1 MTFKVSFSED
11 SQVVNFDEDSN
22 FKVTLSGQGAQGAR
36 GSEGQAGDSAEAVLF
51 ALADTYATGDI
62 VYDSSFSLFIS
73 RIDSNTNNALTDVN
87 SWKLLSAGDD
97 LPDANLDIN
106 SSNSVRNSAIVTGL
120 ALKAD
125 LTGAEF
131 TGDVTSSGGLTGA
144 FLDIDN
150 ITMDGSFISSTDDLS
165 VSAAS
170 NVNLTAA
177 NDTNITSTEN
187 ITLSTTNGTIRL
199 NDNTSVTGDISVT
212 GLVDGVDVAALK
224 VQTDAI
230 TPSSE
235 GVGID
240 INNVGVISV
249 DTSVIATRTFVDN
262 EIAAIVDNDTIY
274 SAGVGIDINASDVI
288 SVNTNVIAPLAA
300 PNFTG
305 SVRVP
310 TPTLDTQA
318 ANKSYVDSQV
328 VGLVKST
335 RDEINALDI
344 TEVGVL
350 NSGSIAPGFGSIDI
364 GQSNIT
370 TTGDLSVGTIRTGN
384 IVSTFGVI
392 DTGTSDITTT
402 GKITAGEFDVDNF
415 RMLDNTISTISGDII
430 LDPAGTGDIVVNAE
444 SVVITGDN
452 DQPATLSLYADLN
465 DDNQDAWNIIGSTD
479 AVLRIGNEISGVNVP
494 QLELT
499 PNANVRLSTTTVG
512 GFLDLDNNKIINTG
526 TPTDNSDVATKLY
539 VDQNAGDGIILSQD
553 NTWGGSNTFSGG
565 IDAGSQVITSVAEPT
580 ADTDAATKNY
590 VDDNTS
596 DYVVDSFTG
605 IVPFDDTTTNSLAIG
620 VGVQLQ
626 ADNAIAIGNTSSV
639 SGDESIA
646 IGRNAATVGMQ
657 SIAMGFGTTAVGT
670 DSISIGAGS
679 AAATTNSGAIGHN
692 AVARAINVIT
702 VGSPT
707 QIPELGRQTGNDDD
721 DLAIATK
728 KYVDDSDGLQLSD
741 NNVWTGTNTFNLG
754 LSVNDT
760 KITDLDTPTDDSDAA
775 NKKYVDDNS
784 GADFLVTNYQN
795 TLDDPIADGVNSF
808 AIGGDTE
815 ARAVDS
821 IALGR
826 DATVSVDATRGIAI
840 GSLSDTLATSGV
852 ALGRNAQVAGGA
864 NDGVAIGHDA
874 LATVE
879 KEIRLGGFDNARV
892 TIPAGA
898 AGYENLPNQLV
909 SKSYV
914 DSRVS
919 HSETFIAD
927 NSVPNTIAFTTTNDV
942 DFVRY
947 TIADTDTI
955 NIDEYAAGV
964 NISLAVPATLS
975 FGVGTGFTSVD
986 ITDTQGNTGVMG
998 LYDGFDGGTI
1008 TYTDHTFSCRYEPGE
1023 SFLITN
1029 AFVFVEAVIL
1039 KPGQTI
1045 DQGSII
1051 GAGHTEIQSSQFQN
1065 ANDTDFIEFQ
1075 VVVAATGSDNDHLL
1089 NDGYRV
1095 GFRARFIDDVDHTA
1109 DNEFV
1114 TRILTLRQPG
1124 QDDGIYTIQATHLQD
1139 DHSLTIDTNGNL
1151 ILDDA
1156 EIYTE
1161 STGKFLQSTVDTDG
1175 IALTGVPTAPNP
1187 STGDDSTQV
1196 ATTAFVIENA
1206 GDAHIDV
1213 NTSSA
1218 AANAEGLNAIA
1229 IGGSTN
1235 ALGGRSVVIGQTA
1248 SASTDASFAT
1258 AIGAFSTASASQA
1271 VALGT
1276 SATAGF
1282 TGSMALGSNAIARA
1296 TNIITLGNTAQTTEL
1311 GKQTEDDDNDLAVA
1325 TKKYV
1330 DDNSGGGGSGEV
1342 YFAATG
1348 ATANDTDNPPTIDG
1362 FQSVAIGLSAQTT
1375 GTRAIAIGSGAES
1388 GLEDSDDQNGNIAIG
1403 ASSHSCGTDNVALG
1417 RTAETGDVNNAPSNS
1432 VAIGTSSK
1440 VISDET
1446 VAIGTNIDVGV
1457 DTDKSVLIGDHAGSP
1472 LSDDDSGTQVDV
1484 DNAIMIGQRT
1494 GLIDDSAAEQ
1504 DSPLAIGNGAQ
1515 AAPKA
1520 IALGKLAKAFK
1531 ESSIAIGDEAQ
1542 ATIVNS
1548 IAIGNAAES
1557 TGTQSVALGNLAE
1570 ATGNGSTGLG
1580 ESATA
1585 SDANATAIGS
1595 STTAS
1600 GDSSTAIGSGAVAAF
1615 NFSSAIGN
1623 GATARANLV
1632 TTIGSTSGLVELGR
1646 QTAADDNDLAV
1657 ATKLYVDNGGNLDV
1671 NTVATSKREAN
1682 RQFREVWEGHSAAA
1696 WNTSGANTIRQLWYN
1711 TDSIGETPTHFVE
1724 IIKDSG
1730 NTHYNMYF
1738 GSSNAGVFTSR
1749 WSKLAVNES
1758 NQVFFEYFVTEFTV

>member
-36 GSEGQAGDSAEAVLF
+36 GDQGQAGDSAEAVLF
-51 ALADTYATGDI
+51 ALADTYAMGDL
-62 VYDSSFSLFIS
+62 VYDSSFSVFIS
-73 RIDSNTNNALTDVN
+73 RIDNNTNNALTDID

-97 LPDANLDIN
+97 LPDENLDAN

-144 FLDIDN
+144 FLDVDN

-165 VSAAS
+165 VSAAA

-274 SAGVGIDINASDVI
+274 SAGVGIDINDSDVI

-415 RMLDNTISTISGDII
+415 RILDNTISTISGDII

-444 SVVITGDN
+444 SIVITGDN

-526 TPTDNSDVATKLY
+526 APTDNSDVATKLY

-565 IDAGSQVITSVAEPT
+565 IDAGSQIITNVAEPT

-590 VDDNTS
+590 VDSNTLNE
-596 DYVVDSFTG
+596 DYVKVNSTG
-605 IVPFDDTTTNSLAIG
+605 TA
-620 VGVQLQ
+620 
-626 ADNAIAIGNTSSV
+626 ADAAGT
-639 SGDESIA
+639 DSIA
-646 IGRNAATVGMQ
+646 IGENSSAGEFATDAVVIGKDATATGIESIAVGKSADAIGIGAMAVGLNAQAEHDNSASFGNAAAARDLNIIT
-657 SIAMGFGTTAVGT
+657 
-670 DSISIGAGS
+670 IGS
-679 AAATTNSGAIGHN
+679 S
-692 AVARAINVIT
+692 
-702 VGSPT
+702 T
-707 QIPELGRQTGNDDD
+707 QIPELGRQTDNDDD
-721 DLAIATK
+721 DLAVATK

-760 KITDLDTPTDDSDAA
+760 KITDVDTPTLDSDAA
-775 NKKYVDDNS
+775 TKKYVDDNS

-947 TIADTDTI
+947 TIAETDTI

-1114 TRILTLRQPG
+1114 TRTLTLRQPG
-1124 QDDGIYTIQATHLQD
+1124 QDDGLYTILATHLQD

-1206 GDAHIDV
+1206 GDAHIDI

-1218 AANAEGLNAIA
+1218 AANAEGLNAVA

-1235 ALGGRSVVIGQTA
+1235 ALGSRSVVIGQTA
-1248 SASTDASFAT
+1248 TSSADASFST
-1258 AIGAFSTASASQA
+1258 AIGPFATASGIQS
-1271 VALGT
+1271 VALGM

-1282 TGSMALGSNAIARA
+1282 TGSMAFGASSIARA
-1296 TNIITLGNTAQTTEL
+1296 ENILTLGNTAQTAEL
-1311 GKQTEDDDNDLAVA
+1311 GKQTEDDDDDLAVA

-1330 DDNSGGGGSGEV
+1330 DDNGGGEAFVSINSDGTAPS
-1342 YFAATG
+1342 ATG
-1348 ATANDTDNPPTIDG
+1348 TD
-1362 FQSVAIGLSAQTT
+1362 
-1375 GTRAIAIGSGAES
+1375 AIAIGE
-1388 GLEDSDDQNGNIAIG
+1388 
-1403 ASSHSCGTDNVALG
+1403 
-1417 RTAETGDVNNAPSNS
+1417 
-1432 VAIGTSSK
+1432 
-1440 VISDET
+1440 
-1446 VAIGTNIDVGV
+1446 
-1457 DTDKSVLIGDHAGSP
+1457 
-1472 LSDDDSGTQVDV
+1472 
-1484 DNAIMIGQRT
+1484 
-1494 GLIDDSAAEQ
+1494 
-1504 DSPLAIGNGAQ
+1504 
-1515 AAPKA
+1515 
-1520 IALGKLAKAFK
+1520 
-1531 ESSIAIGDEAQ
+1531 
-1542 ATIVNS
+1542 
-1548 IAIGNAAES
+1548 ES
-1557 TGTQSVALGNLAE
+1557 T
-1570 ATGNGSTGLG
+1570 
-1580 ESATA
+1580 ATA
-1585 SDANATAIGS
+1585 ANTLAVGSRADATENSA
-1595 STTAS
+1595 
-1600 GDSSTAIGSGAVAAF
+1600 TAIGSGAVAGFAF
-1615 NFSSAIGN
+1615 STAIGN
-1623 GATARANLV
+1623 GAEARAANV
-1632 TTIGSTSGLVELGR
+1632 TTIGSTSSLVELAR
-1646 QTAADDNDLAV
+1646 QTLTTDDDLAVPTKKYVDDQAGGEAYVTINSDGTTPLASGANAIAIGESASAQGISNIAIGLGSITDELDAFAIGNSASALFEHSGALGNNASARAINVITIGGISENVSQIVEIVRQTDTDDNNLAV

-1738 GSSNAGVFTSR
+1738 GSSNADVFTAR
-1749 WSKLAVNES
+1749 WSKLAINES
-1758 NQVFFEYFVTEFTV
+1758 NQVFFEYFVTPFE